1 MGTLNS
7 PPVIGFIGLGD
18 QGLPMAT
25 AIAEGGYALHVWALH
40 PKSLDVLGDVPH
52 VRHPNT
58 RDLGAVCDIVCL
70 CVSADKDVM
79 QVVAGG
85 LLDGLHPGSIVVNH
99 GTGTPGNA
107 ARLTEICTPVKVD
120 VLDAPVSGGRLAA
133 EKRALTT
140 MVGGPQPVAE
150 RCEPLFRSFSQHV
163 VYMGDTGSGQTAKLF
178 NNTLLMM
185 NQANIAELIELA
197 VSFGTDPSRLV
208 DVLKLGSAS
217 SQALTLLNTM
227 VTLDTVDHL
236 SKVEAEDMQ
245 LFANA
250 MAERHLTADT
260 VTARG
265 LAGATGLTALLHRL
279 NP

>member
-1 MGTLNS
+1 
-7 PPVIGFIGLGD
+7 
-18 QGLPMAT
+18 
-25 AIAEGGYALHVWALH
+25 
-40 PKSLDVLGDVPH
+40 
-52 VRHPNT
+52 
-58 RDLGAVCDIVCL
+58 
-70 CVSADKDVM
+70 
-79 QVVAGG
+79 
-85 LLDGLHPGSIVVNH
+85 
-99 GTGTPGNA
+99 
-107 ARLTEICTPVKVD
+107 
-120 VLDAPVSGGRLAA
+120 
-133 EKRALTT
+133 
-140 MVGGPQPVAE
+140 
-150 RCEPLFRSFSQHV
+150 
-163 VYMGDTGSGQTAKLF
+163 MGDPGSGQTAKLF

-245 LFANA
+245 IFANA
-250 MAERHLTADT
+250 MSERHLTADT

-265 LAGATGLTALLHRL
+265 LARANGLTSLLHRL